1 MGCRVIG
8 LEDEAILIAISR
20 VWAVVANDIDEWR
33 KLFRRDAED
42 DPGIYILSDDRIDE
56 WFYAL
61 TGPLVKGAGTAP
73 SNKYVAF
80 GLAELRSPAMTSHP
94 GIFTR
99 CSGSRLSFPTGMS
112 GGGDD
117 EEDGYASG
125 DTTVEVIALANSKQV
140 AAALITFVLSAIF
153 TSLKPYMEGFGG
165 GHAPVPQDIGEIAP
179 MRDLLPERG
188 GAFWWRMKIKVTSET
203 RLVFFANTELAA
215 LPISIH
221 HDSVND
227 DGAGNAGRVAV
238 GET

>member
-1 MGCRVIG
+1 MIG

-20 VWAVVANDIDEWR
+20 VWAVVSADIAQWR
-33 KLFRRDAED
+33 DLFRREAD
-42 DPGIYILSDDRIDE
+42 DEPAIYILSDERIDE

-61 TGPLVKGAGTAP
+61 TGPVIKGAGTAP
-73 SNKYVAF
+73 PNKYVAF
-80 GLAELRSPAMTSHP
+80 GLSELRSPQMTSHP

-99 CSGSRLSFPTGMS
+99 CSGSRLTMPLGMS

-125 DTTVEVIALANSKQV
+125 DTTVEVIALANSKQL
-140 AAALITFVLSAIF
+140 AAALINFVLSAVF
-153 TSLKPYMEGFGG
+153 TSLKPYMNGFGG

-188 GAFWWRMKIKVTSET
+188 GAFWWRMRIKVTSEA

-215 LPISIH
+215 LPVSIH
-221 HDSVND
+221 HESVND

-238 GET
+238 EEL